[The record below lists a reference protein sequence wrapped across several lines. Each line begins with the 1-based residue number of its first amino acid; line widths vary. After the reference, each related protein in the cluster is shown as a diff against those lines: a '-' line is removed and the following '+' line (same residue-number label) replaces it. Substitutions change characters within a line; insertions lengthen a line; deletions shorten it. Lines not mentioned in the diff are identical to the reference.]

1 MNKRKGRRRRRK
13 ENVKEWRN
21 RIGREER
28 SEWRDLELWRS
39 LKWLGCYPW
48 SLPIKEPG
56 IAQSLCPGWSS
67 KLPTLSF
74 EGNWIIL
81 E

>member
-48 SLPIKEPG
+48 S
-56 IAQSLCPGWSS
+56 
-67 KLPTLSF
+67 
-74 EGNWIIL
+74 
-81 E
+81 